1 MIRKKSA
8 AIVICS
14 LLFSN
19 ILMETAFAGT
29 WKQGINGDP
38 SAWWYDN
45 GDGTFPVSTWQWI
58 DGNGD
63 GIAECYY
70 FDDSGQMLSD
80 TRTPDGYMVD
90 QYGAWTLG
98 FVRRKCV
105 LSPYEIDIFK
115 DVAEG
120 LLNIYEERFYRP
132 SDEYMQLQNSM
143 TQEEAQKLLYVL
155 MAIDSEKH
163 ISGSDMAT
171 VFTPLRMDDETGYFD
186 TGNTLDMFSSVTGI
200 GLGAENLSQTEQGE
214 LIGTPVKDREQYRIT
229 SCEQD
234 SDGSFVYLKMTYEKI
249 DALTSEVTRTGTLYM
264 ELYRNEKNDIKYT
277 IDIIG
282 NHESHG

>member
-1 MIRKKSA
+1 MRKKSTA
-8 AIVICS
+8 MIICS
-14 LLFSN
+14 LIFSN
-19 ILMETAFAGT
+19 ILIGTAFAGT

-70 FDDSGQMLSD
+70 FDDTGQMLSD

-105 LSPYEIDIFK
+105 LSPYQIDIFK

-132 SDEYMQLQNSM
+132 SDEYMQLRNSM

-155 MAIDSEKH
+155 MAIDAEKH
-163 ISGSDMAT
+163 FSASDTET
-171 VFTPLRMDDETGYFD
+171 VFTPLRVDEEAGYFD
-186 TGNTLDMFSSVTGI
+186 TGKTLGTFASVTGI
-200 GLGAENLSQTEQGE
+200 GLGAENLYQTEQGE
-214 LIGTPVKDREQYRIT
+214 LIGTSVKGQDRYRIT
-229 SCEQD
+229 GCEQD

-249 DALTSEVTRTGTLYM
+249 DALSSEVTRTGTLYM
-264 ELYRNEKNDIKYT
+264 ELYRNERNDIRYT
-277 IDIIG
+277 IDQIG
-282 NHESHG
+282 NYEMHG